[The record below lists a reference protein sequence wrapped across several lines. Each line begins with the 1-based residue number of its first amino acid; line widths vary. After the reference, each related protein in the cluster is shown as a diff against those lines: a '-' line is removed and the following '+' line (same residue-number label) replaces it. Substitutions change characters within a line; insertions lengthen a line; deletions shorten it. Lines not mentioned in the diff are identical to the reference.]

1 MKLAESGKAAKAVK
15 VTESVKVLESAK
27 VAESMEVARPGKA
40 AGSPKVAASGKVTGS
55 GKKATTGKGAES
67 VKGVESVKGAESAK
81 GSIRARVRAE
91 MLDEIKNAARR
102 QLAEGGA
109 NLSLRAIAREMGMV
123 SSAIYR
129 YYASRDD
136 LLTALILD
144 AYNSLG
150 EAAELAGASMVDR
163 TDYLGRWVAVARA
176 IRTWAV
182 ASPHEY
188 ALIYGSPVPGYVAP
202 QDTVLPSIRPVVV
215 LGAIIEDAFVAG
227 RLATAELSRPAMALR
242 PELAQI
248 AQGVAPSVSEPVMAR
263 ALIAWTELFG
273 ALSFELFGRFKN
285 TITDLEAWYEHQVWD
300 MATFLGLK
308 N

>member
-1 MKLAESGKAAKAVK
+1 MCATLSTM
-15 VTESVKVLESAK
+15 TERS
-27 VAESMEVARPGKA
+27 R
-40 AGSPKVAASGKVTGS
+40 
-55 GKKATTGKGAES
+55 
-67 VKGVESVKGAESAK
+67 

-91 MLDEIKNAARR
+91 LVEEIKVVARR
-102 QLAEGGA
+102 QLAADGA
-109 NLSLRAIAREMGMV
+109 NLSLRAIARELGMV

-150 EAAELAGASMVDR
+150 EAAEQADAAQHTNAVQRADTVQQADTVQRADIVHRPS
-163 TDYLGRWVAVARA
+163 DYRARWLSVARS
-176 IRTWAV
+176 IRDWAV

-215 LGAIIEDAFVAG
+215 LGGILDEAYKSGCLPKDFPQPRKE
-227 RLATAELSRPAMALR
+227 LR
-242 PELAQI
+242 PLLAQV
-248 AQGVAPSVSEPVMAR
+248 AQGVAPSVDEAVMAR

-285 TITDLEAWYEHQVWD
+285 TITDLATWYEHQAEE
-300 MATFLGLK
+300 MATFLGLPH
-308 N
+308 

>member
-1 MKLAESGKAAKAVK
+1 M
-15 VTESVKVLESAK
+15 TE
-27 VAESMEVARPGKA
+27 R
-40 AGSPKVAASGKVTGS
+40 
-55 GKKATTGKGAES
+55 
-67 VKGVESVKGAESAK
+67 AK

-150 EAAELAGASMVDR
+150 EAAERAGTSVADR
-163 TDYLGRWVAVARA
+163 ADHLGRWAAVARA
-176 IRTWAV
+176 IRAWAV
-182 ASPHEY
+182 ARPHEY

-202 QDTVLPSIRPVVV
+202 EDTVLPSIRPVVV
-215 LGAIIEDAFVAG
+215 LGAIIEDAFTAG
-227 RLATAELSRPAMALR
+227 RLATTELSRPAMVLR
-242 PELAQI
+242 PELARV

-285 TITDLEAWYEHQVWD
+285 TFTDLEAWYEHQVWD
-300 MATFLGLK
+300 MATFLGLRS
-308 N
+308 

>member
-1 MKLAESGKAAKAVK
+1 M
-15 VTESVKVLESAK
+15 
-27 VAESMEVARPGKA
+27 
-40 AGSPKVAASGKVTGS
+40 
-55 GKKATTGKGAES
+55 
-67 VKGVESVKGAESAK
+67 
-81 GSIRARVRAE
+81 RAE
-91 MLDEIKNAARR
+91 LLEEIKVVARR
-102 QLAEGGA
+102 QLAADGA
-109 NLSLRAIAREMGMV
+109 NLSLRAIARELGMV

-150 EAAELAGASMVDR
+150 EAAEQADAAQRYSNYR
-163 TDYLGRWVAVARA
+163 ARWLAVARG
-176 IRTWAV
+176 IRAWAV

-202 QDTVLPSIRPVVV
+202 EDTVLPSIRPVVV
-215 LGAIIEDAFVAG
+215 LGGILDEAYTAG
-227 RLATAELSRPAMALR
+227 RLPSDFRRPHRGLR

-248 AQGVAPSVSEPVMAR
+248 AQGVAPSVDEAIMAR

-285 TITDLEAWYEHQVWD
+285 TIMDLSTWYEHQAEE
-300 MATFLGLK
+300 MATFIGLPD
-308 N
+308 

>member
-1 MKLAESGKAAKAVK
+1 M
-15 VTESVKVLESAK
+15 TERS
-27 VAESMEVARPGKA
+27 R
-40 AGSPKVAASGKVTGS
+40 
-55 GKKATTGKGAES
+55 
-67 VKGVESVKGAESAK
+67 

-91 MLDEIKNAARR
+91 LLEEIKVVARR
-102 QLAEGGA
+102 QLAADGA
-109 NLSLRAIAREMGMV
+109 NLSLRAIARELGMV

-150 EAAELAGASMVDR
+150 EAAEQADAAQRYSDYRARWLAV
-163 TDYLGRWVAVARA
+163 TRA
-176 IRTWAV
+176 IRAWAV

-202 QDTVLPSIRPVVV
+202 EDTVLPSIRPVVV
-215 LGAIIEDAFVAG
+215 LGGILEEAYTAG
-227 RLATAELSRPAMALR
+227 RLAKDFPRPHKVLC
-242 PELAQI
+242 PELAQV
-248 AQGVAPSVSEPVMAR
+248 AQGVAPSVDEAVMAR

-285 TITDLEAWYEHQVWD
+285 TITDLSTWYEHQSEE
-300 MATFLGLK
+300 MATYLGLPT
-308 N
+308 